1 MHEIAAGA
9 APIDAESFAREMYWE
24 HTQLLD
30 ILVSQE
36 DNIGQVFY
44 VNIPN
49 CGCIHN
55 LPDGAVVEVPARVD
69 AAGLHPFALGDLPLS
84 ILPTLAHK
92 VASLDLIIEAAME
105 GSRDKAVQALIN
117 DPYCTDIE
125 AARQCVNALID
136 AELAYLP
143 NFR

>member
-1 MHEIAAGA
+1 MPNRSQGRCTGSTRNCWICWY
-9 APIDAESFAREMYWE
+9 RRRTTW
-24 HTQLLD
+24 
-30 ILVSQE
+30 VST
-36 DNIGQVFY
+36 FY

-49 CGCIHN
+49 RGSIHN

-69 AAGLHPFALGDLPLS
+69 AAGLHPFALGDLPDA

-92 VASLDLIIEAAME
+92 VSSLSITIEAAME
-105 GSRDKAVQALIN
+105 GSRRKAVQALIN
-117 DPYCTDIE
+117 DPYCTDI
-125 AARQCVNALID
+125 AAAGRCVNDLID